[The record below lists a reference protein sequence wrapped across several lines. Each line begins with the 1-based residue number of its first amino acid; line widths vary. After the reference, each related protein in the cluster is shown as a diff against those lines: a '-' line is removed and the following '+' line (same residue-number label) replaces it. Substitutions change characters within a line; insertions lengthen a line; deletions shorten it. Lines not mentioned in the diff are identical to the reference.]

1 MPKLIVCKNA
11 FDQKSVL
18 VDNAQQL
25 LEIVRS
31 EYYARVID
39 SYRKTGDEMAKKYM
53 LGCIFQ
59 GVRNDESVETHLAHD
74 LRPSGWVFLDDD
86 RPHSEISADERH
98 RAVEERLAQ
107 LGMSGIP
114 HIAMRSSSY
123 KYHLLVPFL
132 DKTKSLLE
140 NHLMWEKIFDGVLV
154 LDASTRNVN
163 RITFFCGE
171 IYTGDKSLNYFF
183 ENDFSVNVDESMNV
197 SSATAQ
203 PESSNADSQLDEIAA
218 SITRQLNGGSLVV
231 AQGNR
236 NNMLYAVARQ
246 MAYLD
251 GITESDIVDALRSL
265 QFYGLPEREAVAAI
279 RSALGHEKT
288 LLYKLPDEL
297 QQALEELESEPEMTH
312 TPQQPEGDS
321 CQWSVADEQV
331 ETPELIKLFAELVP
345 ENTREAVAAMVFSPL
360 GTYLNNSV
368 KIYDVS
374 GKRRNIQFS
383 TIVVGNSS
391 SGKGFSDMI
400 SDLITERHRQKD
412 LTQWALLTKWQE
424 QKRATAKGDP
434 QPPKPQALIRLLP
447 PNLTEPSLLE
457 RLSAI
462 QSIDGRCYIKCSEI
476 DDLRKLQSAATRL
489 GAGQEVILSAF
500 DTASYGA
507 LRVSADAI
515 SAQTV
520 MSVNILA
527 SSTFPGTQEFFHAG
541 IERGTVGRCDFCI
554 VKDAFDVVPRY
565 QDPTP
570 EFYHQLDI
578 YLDRLE
584 TATGEIVSEDIDRVI
599 EQIRLS
605 YSHPESPLSYHHN
618 PEHYK
623 LSHRQ
628 LLITKQKATILYI
641 CNDYQWDPA
650 WEPWL
655 FHAFYYGMRCKL
667 NIFAADI
674 AAWERKQRMATT
686 HNITARRPKGE
697 LSQLGDANGLFTLA
711 DLVNLKRSQNPNATD
726 EELTRKAKT
735 LIRTW
740 ILRKHIAPTGNDG
753 EYQKI

>member
-25 LEIVRS
+25 LQIVRS
-31 EYYARVID
+31 DYYKRIIE
-39 SYRKTGDEMAKKYM
+39 SYRRTGDEMAKKYM

-59 GVRNDESVETHLAHD
+59 GVRNDESVETHLAQD
-74 LRPSGWVFLDDD
+74 LHPSGWIFLDDD
-86 RPHSEISADERH
+86 RPHTEISADERH

-140 NHLMWEKIFDGVLV
+140 NHLMWEEKFQGVLV

-171 IYTGDKSLNYFF
+171 IYTGDESLNYFF
-183 ENDFSVNVDESMNV
+183 ENDLSVNVDESMNV
-197 SSATAQ
+197 SSAPAQ

-251 GITESDIVDALRSL
+251 GITESEVVDALRSL

-279 RSALGHEKT
+279 RSAMSHERT

-297 QQALEELESEPEMTH
+297 QHALEELDPAPETTH
-312 TPQQPEGDS
+312 IHT
-321 CQWSVADEQV
+321 VADEQV
-331 ETPELIKLFAELVP
+331 ETPELIRLFAALVP
-345 ENTREAVAAMVFSPL
+345 ENAAEAVAAMVFNPL

-434 QPPKPQALIRLLP
+434 QPLKPQALIRILP
-447 PNLTEPSLLE
+447 PNLTEPSMLE
-457 RLSAI
+457 RLSAL
-462 QSIDGRCYIKCSEI
+462 QNVSARAYIKCSEI
-476 DDLRKLQSAATRL
+476 DDLRKLQSTASRL
-489 GAGQEVILSAF
+489 GAGQEIIISAF
-500 DTASYGA
+500 DTVSYGA

-527 SSTFPGTQEFFHAG
+527 ASTFPGTQEFFRAG
-541 IERGTVGRCDFCI
+541 IERGSVGRCDFCI

-570 EFYHQLDI
+570 EFYQQLDI

-584 TATGEIVSEDIDRVI
+584 MATGEIVSEDIDRVI

-605 YSHPESPLSYHHN
+605 YSHEDSPLSYHHN

-641 CNDYQWDPA
+641 CNDYNWNPA

-655 FHAFYYGMRCKL
+655 FHAFYYGMECKL

-674 AAWERKQRMATT
+674 AAWERKQRLATT

-697 LSQLGDANGLFTLA
+697 LSQLGDANGLFALS

-740 ILRKHIAPTGNDG
+740 ILRKHIAPTGNNG

>member
-462 QSIDGRCYIKCSEI
+462 QSIDGRCYIKCSRIQLFCHLKNRFKTHFES
-476 DDLRKLQSAATRL
+476 DTELQIFGFGKS
-489 GAGQEVILSAF
+489 IKFFPLS
-500 DTASYGA
+500 
-507 LRVSADAI
+507 
-515 SAQTV
+515 
-520 MSVNILA
+520 
-527 SSTFPGTQEFFHAG
+527 
-541 IERGTVGRCDFCI
+541 
-554 VKDAFDVVPRY
+554 
-565 QDPTP
+565 
-570 EFYHQLDI
+570 
-578 YLDRLE
+578 
-584 TATGEIVSEDIDRVI
+584 DIDRQRFFA
-599 EQIRLS
+599 E
-605 YSHPESPLSYHHN
+605 
-618 PEHYK
+618 
-623 LSHRQ
+623 
-628 LLITKQKATILYI
+628 
-641 CNDYQWDPA
+641 
-650 WEPWL
+650 
-655 FHAFYYGMRCKL
+655 
-667 NIFAADI
+667 NIFSA
-674 AAWERKQRMATT
+674 
-686 HNITARRPKGE
+686 
-697 LSQLGDANGLFTLA
+697 F
-711 DLVNLKRSQNPNATD
+711 
-726 EELTRKAKT
+726 
-735 LIRTW
+735 
-740 ILRKHIAPTGNDG
+740 
-753 EYQKI
+753 QKSFNHSIVC